1 MFSRSPGSVHPCKHA
16 HWGTLAMHQSSP
28 QMLTITEAVAASRI
42 GRTALYG
49 LIRDGKLDA
58 RKLGRRTLVPAAAL
72 RRLLERLPSAS
83 ANRSARALTRRI
95 EPRHVSDKGGVR

>member
-1 MFSRSPGSVHPCKHA
+1 MHHTSPH
-16 HWGTLAMHQSSP
+16 
-28 QMLTITEAVAASRI
+28 MLTISEAVAASRI

-72 RRLLERLPSAS
+72 HRLLERLPSAS
-83 ANRSARALTRRI
+83 ANGPARAHAQRV
-95 EPRHVSDKGGVR
+95 EPHHTSDKGGIR